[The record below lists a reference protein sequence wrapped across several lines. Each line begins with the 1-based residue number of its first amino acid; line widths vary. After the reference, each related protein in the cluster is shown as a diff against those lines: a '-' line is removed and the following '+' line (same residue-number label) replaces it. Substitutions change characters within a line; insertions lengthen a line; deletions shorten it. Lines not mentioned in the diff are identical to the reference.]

1 MLVPLTWSVA
11 RALWRRDVGVDAI
24 ALIAMAS
31 ALATGE
37 YLAGAVVAVMLA
49 GGNALEEYAA
59 GRARRELTKLLE
71 RAPRIAHRRREGAV
85 EEVPVDE
92 LRPGDIVVVRAG
104 EVIPVDGVA
113 VGEALVDEAALT
125 GEPLPVSYAAES
137 ELRSGSANAGEA
149 FDLRA
154 TRLAAESTY
163 AAIVRLVR
171 GAETQ
176 RAPFVRLADRY
187 AALFLPLA
195 LAIAGLAWAASG
207 DPVRFVAV
215 MVVATPCPLI
225 LAAPIALIAG
235 VSRAARRGVIVKGS
249 GVIEQLGKARTV
261 LFDKTGTLTLGQPAL
276 ERVVAFDGIGP
287 DELLRLA
294 ASVDQLS
301 AHVLAEALVHAAQ
314 KRGFELAAP
323 AHVVEGR
330 GQGIEGRVDGR
341 SVAVGSSVWLRE
353 RGYSGAEEAARALDT
368 SNDLGKAK
376 ILVGVDGRLAGAIVM
391 GDSLRDDAHE
401 IVGRLRSVG
410 VKHIAVVTGDRAAVA
425 EEVGR
430 QLGVDRVYAE
440 QSPEGKLDVVRALRE
455 QRELTPGGHGRRR
468 CQRRSRARARR
479 RRHRDGRRRRHGRL
493 RDGRRRD
500 HARPDR
506 RGRRGDSDRTPLAGD
521 RTPEHDRRHGPLAGR
536 DGVRGRR
543 LDHAGRRCAAPG
555 SDRRRRHRQRT
566 ARVACVNRTTASRP
580 PSAAGRN
587 STSPPSAST
596 SRRTIA
602 RPKPEAAPERTSSS
616 RREQASAVTA
626 RGRGRPGSGAPPSSP
641 ASQPALEQLLGLVG
655 PEHDAREADADQPVV
670 EPERR
675 RAERV
680 VEERQLHD
688 RDLEQRGERDRA
700 PEQPVRE
707 QLVEG
712 ARAVGAGVEA
722 VEELGEARAS

>member
-1 MLVPLTWSVA
+1 MIRRLLALAALAGVLVGGVLRLLGDGGAADVVWAASTGLMLVSLTSSVA
-11 RALWRRDVGVDAI
+11 RTLLRRDVGVDAI
-24 ALIAMAS
+24 ALVAMAS

-71 RAPRIAHRRREGAV
+71 RAPRIAHRRRAGAV

-92 LRPGDIVVVRAG
+92 LCPGDIVVVRAG

-149 FDLRA
+149 FDVRA

-187 AALFLPLA
+187 AAFFLPLA
-195 LAIAGLAWAASG
+195 LAIAGIGWAASG
-207 DPVRFVAV
+207 DAVRFVAV

-235 VSRAARRGVIVKGS
+235 VSRAARCGVIVKGS
-249 GVIEQLGKARTV
+249 GVIEKLGKARTV

-323 AHVVEGR
+323 AHVEEGR

-341 SVAVGSSVWLRE
+341 SVAVGSSAWLRE
-353 RGYSGAEEAARALDT
+353 RGYSAAEDAARALDT
-368 SNDLGKAK
+368 NNDLGKAK
-376 ILVGVDGRLAGAIVM
+376 ILVGVDGQLAGAVVM
-391 GDSLRDDAHE
+391 GDSLREDAPE
-401 IVGRLRSVG
+401 LVERLRSVG
-410 VKHIAVVTGDRAAVA
+410 VRHIAVVTGDRAAVA

-440 QSPEGKLDVVRALRE
+440 QSPEGKLDVVRSLRE
-455 QRELTPGGHGRRR
+455 QRELTPVVMVGDGVNDAPALALADVGIAMGAAGATVASETADAVIMSDRIDAVVEAIQIGRR
-468 CQRRSRARARR
+468 SLAIARQ
-479 RRHRDGRRRRHGRL
+479 
-493 RDGRRRD
+493 
-500 HARPDR
+500 
-506 RGRRGDSDRTPLAGD
+506 SMIAGI
-521 RTPEHDRRHGPLAGR
+521 GLS
-536 DGVRGRR
+536 
-543 LDHAGRRCAAPG
+543 L
-555 SDRRRRHRQRT
+555 
-566 ARVACVNRTTASRP
+566 VAMAFA
-580 PSAAGRN
+580 AAGLI
-587 STSPPSAST
+587 TPVAG
-596 SRRTIA
+596 A
-602 RPKPEAAPERTSSS
+602 LLQEAIDV
-616 RREQASAVTA
+616 AVIVN
-626 RGRGRPGSGAPPSSP
+626 
-641 ASQPALEQLLGLVG
+641 AL
-655 PEHDAREADADQPVV
+655 
-670 EPERR
+670 
-675 RAERV
+675 RA
-680 VEERQLHD
+680 L
-688 RDLEQRGERDRA
+688 RA
-700 PEQPVRE
+700 
-707 QLVEG
+707 
-712 ARAVGAGVEA
+712 
-722 VEELGEARAS
+722 